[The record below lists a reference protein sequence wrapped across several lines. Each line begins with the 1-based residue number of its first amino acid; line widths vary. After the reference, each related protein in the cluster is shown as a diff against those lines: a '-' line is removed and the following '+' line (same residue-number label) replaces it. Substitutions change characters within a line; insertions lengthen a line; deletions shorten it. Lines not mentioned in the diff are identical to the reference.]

1 MFCWPWKKLGTTAS
15 GDALYCAPL
24 AEQASVLHF
33 TPTPK
38 QPGVYT
44 LMFGPPSLPP
54 DPTAGLHDLFAQC
67 IDGTSSLAGWKFAIA
82 PASLNNFGHV
92 RISLGCPHGYDY
104 TQTVSPALLEQV
116 SDPQVI
122 VGAMLKNGLD
132 MCHAHHAPPP
142 KSSATGVYTGPHPL
156 DPNVTPP
163 SVNPREEL
171 AALFPGLAETMLCPT
186 GRGCHEA
193 GGWMSSTHSPYSP
206 NRPIGELIIHLND
219 GHKWTREQIA
229 AWIDSLDIDFTLQ
242 SASVGD

>member
-24 AEQASVLHF
+24 AEQASVLPF

-54 DPTAGLHDLFAQC
+54 DPTAGLHDLFAQW
-67 IDGTSSLAGWKFAIA
+67 IDCESSLAGWKFAIA

-92 RISLGCPHGYDY
+92 RISLVRISLGCPHGYDY
-104 TQTVSPALLEQV
+104 TQTVSAALLAQV

-132 MCHAHHAPPP
+132 VCHANHPPPP
-142 KSSATGVYTGPHPL
+142 KPVVLVGL
-156 DPNVTPP
+156 DPNV
-163 SVNPREEL
+163 
-171 AALFPGLAETMLCPT
+171 
-186 GRGCHEA
+186 H
-193 GGWMSSTHSPYSP
+193 MSGDQYTKYC
-206 NRPIGELIIHLND
+206 
-219 GHKWTREQIA
+219 EQK
-229 AWIDSLDIDFTLQ
+229 F
-242 SASVGD
+242 G